1 MNDGELSVIREFN
14 SAFRQILPTDP
25 DLNFSKFTSSKT
37 QFDEY
42 LSSGKEQDEIL
53 HFQML
58 LHKQFLLIYKM
69 SLLHFFPREGVH
81 IHS

>member
-53 HFQML
+53 H
-58 LHKQFLLIYKM
+58 KQFLLIYKM
-69 SLLHFFPREGVH
+69 SLLQFFPREGVH